1 MHLKWQ
7 LIWSACSLPQHPLHG
22 PTDPPQWQA
31 PCSSQV
37 SLSCS
42 PLPQISTC
50 IALGLQKVYAGTACA
65 ARWLPNGC
73 YSHFHCFLTHC
84 HYLCLLAYRPDCS
97 AQLHMLLAN
106 LGCKTDS
113 ARSIVLRR
121 CSSISSTILLF
132 QLGWVIQ
139 HLLPVLYTHKFA
151 HCAGLW
157 CKTIP

>member
-7 LIWSACSLPQHPLHG
+7 LIWSACSRPQHPLHG
-22 PTDPPQWQA
+22 STDPLQWQA

-84 HYLCLLAYRPDCS
+84 HYLPLLASIQARLQCTIAHVTGKSGMQDRLCTQYCFETLQLNMLHYS
-97 AQLHMLLAN
+97 AFSVG
-106 LGCKTDS
+106 LGHTALVAS
-113 ARSIVLRR
+113 AV
-121 CSSISSTILLF
+121 
-132 QLGWVIQ
+132 
-139 HLLPVLYTHKFA
+139 YT
-151 HCAGLW
+151 
-157 CKTIP
+157 

>member
-1 MHLKWQ
+1 MCGRSNTKQLYPFSNLVFRSGIGHGLQQSQCLCQWWFDSGCGCRWGAHLKWQ

-22 PTDPPQWQA
+22 STDPLQWQA

-84 HYLCLLAYRPDCS
+84 HYLPLLAS
-97 AQLHMLLAN
+97 IQ
-106 LGCKTDS
+106 
-113 ARSIVLRR
+113 ARLQ
-121 CSSISSTILLF
+121 CTI
-132 QLGWVIQ
+132 
-139 HLLPVLYTHKFA
+139 A
-151 HCAGLW
+151 HVTG
-157 CKTIP
+157 KSGM